1 MSVKAAALLGF
12 FLVIASILHG
22 GVYAPGHD
30 FILNRFT
37 GWYEFV
43 PADDVGDDDATEAVG
58 SVGAACALTSR
69 RPGVRVARSG
79 VVHGGWRAA
88 RVGR

>member
-12 FLVIASILHG
+12 FLVIASLLHG

-30 FILNRFT
+30 FVLNRFT

-43 PADDVGDDDATEAVG
+43 PADDVDDDATEAVG

-69 RPGVRVARSG
+69 RPGVRVRRSG
-79 VVHGGWRAA
+79 VVHGGWGAA